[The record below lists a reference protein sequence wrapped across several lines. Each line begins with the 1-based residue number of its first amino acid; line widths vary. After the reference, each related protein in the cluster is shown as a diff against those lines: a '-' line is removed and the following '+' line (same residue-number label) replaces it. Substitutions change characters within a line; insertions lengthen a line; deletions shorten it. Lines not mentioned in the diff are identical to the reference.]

1 MAVLDR
7 AAVWLPADSRALRAP
22 GYRPRETQVV
32 PAVANEHMNILLD
45 SNRKNVLG
53 GSILSRTS
61 VFATFLY
68 S

>member
-32 PAVANEHMNILLD
+32 PANEHMNILLD
-45 SNRKNVLG
+45 SNRNNLLG
-53 GSILSRTS
+53 DPYG
-61 VFATFLY
+61 
-68 S
+68 

>member
-45 SNRKNVLG
+45 SIGK
-53 GSILSRTS
+53 I
-61 VFATFLY
+61 Y
-68 S
+68 